1 MRCLVTYRCK
11 IRILIFWPPTGSS
24 MTISIWPSAH
34 VATRSISIAQ
44 ILVRECPVA
53 KTFADG
59 RSHQAEMVVTSK
71 SGKRYN
77 VLITTAPLQNSA
89 GEIHQVMEMS
99 TNITQIQRAP
109 GQPLFA
115 GAQNQLRFPT
125 ASKSLLTGLD
135 GSIYLV
141 DTGLAKDD
149 PRTGQGGVGRR
160 QDNCRRI
167 RKLVFDILYFAKER
181 ELDLESVNVLHFAQ
195 DVAASFEPK
204 IGARSVVFEYNFD
217 AAAGN
222 CRIDAGMLRIALFNL
237 LENALDACAEHR
249 SKRKSRIAFTVRQHP
264 GRMIF
269 EVADNGVGMD
279 SGTID
284 NLFTLFFSSKGEKG
298 TGMGLF
304 IADKIVR
311 QHGGMITVDSKPGQG
326 STFHVSIPMPPP
338 HTADRQQV

>member
-1 MRCLVTYRCK
+1 
-11 IRILIFWPPTGSS
+11 
-24 MTISIWPSAH
+24 
-34 VATRSISIAQ
+34 
-44 ILVRECPVA
+44 
-53 KTFADG
+53 
-59 RSHQAEMVVTSK
+59 VVTSK

-77 VLITTAPLQNSA
+77 VLIATAPLHNSA

-99 TNITQIQRAP
+99 TNITQIRELQDNLSSL
-109 GQPLFA
+109 GLKISSVSH
-115 GAQNQLRFPT
+115 GI
-125 ASKSLLTGLD
+125 KSLLTGLD

-149 PRTGQGGVGRR
+149 PQRVKEGWDAVKTVSK
-160 QDNCRRI
+160 RI

-181 ELDLESVNVLHFAQ
+181 QLDLEAVNILHFAQ

-204 IGARSVVFEYNFD
+204 IGARSVIFEFD
-217 AAAGN
+217 LDTAAGS

-237 LENALDACAEHR
+237 LENALDACVENHSVR
-249 SKRKSRIAFTVRQHP
+249 EGRIAFSVRRDR
-264 GRMIF
+264 GRVIF
-269 EVADNGVGMD
+269 EVADNGIGMD
-279 SGTID
+279 SETID

-326 STFHVSIPMPPP
+326 STFRVIIPLPPAHAAERKP
-338 HTADRQQV
+338 T